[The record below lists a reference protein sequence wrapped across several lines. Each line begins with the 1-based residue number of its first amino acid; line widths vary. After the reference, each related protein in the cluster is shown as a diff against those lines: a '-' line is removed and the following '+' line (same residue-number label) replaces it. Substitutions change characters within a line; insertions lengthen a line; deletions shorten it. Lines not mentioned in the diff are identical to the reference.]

1 MLKSLAKIGR
11 VLDRIIDAF
20 AFTACLLL
28 AFILLSVCMEV
39 IMRYFLN
46 RPLQWVIE
54 LTEYALLY
62 ITFLGTA
69 WLLKREGHITV
80 DVILNRLG
88 LKTRA
93 FLAIFSSAI
102 GIVICVSL
110 VWYGFEVAWDHF
122 QRGVYDPTV
131 LEFPKAPIIA
141 IIPTG
146 SLVLLVQF
154 FRKGYGFLIRL
165 MGKSLQDN

>member
-1 MLKSLAKIGR
+1 MKSLIKIGHI
-11 VLDRIIDAF
+11 LDRIIDAF
-20 AFTACLLL
+20 AFTAGLLL
-28 AFILLSVCMEV
+28 SFILLSVCLEV
-39 IMRYFLN
+39 VMRYFLN

-88 LKTRA
+88 PKTRA
-93 FLAIFSSAI
+93 FLGIFSSVI
-102 GIVICVSL
+102 GIVICVLL
-110 VWYGFEVAWDHF
+110 VWFGFEVAWDHF
-122 QRGVYDPTV
+122 QRGVYNPTV

-141 IIPTG
+141 IIPIG
-146 SLVLLVQF
+146 SLVLLFQF
-154 FRKGYGFLIRL
+154 GRRGYGFLIRF
-165 MGKSLQDN
+165 MGESSSDS